1 MVKTSDEFFFK
12 MGIFYFPQ
20 IKRGIFFLHT
30 MYSYYVGK
38 VDMRLTFTHS
48 FPTGG
53 RSGMSTRCDWFL
65 ALSALKQRGLTWHR
79 YEYLSNCW
87 KIRNVFFKYLIM
99 IDCPSEKSS
108 DCKTQFSQLCASVMS
123 WVGCLIKDPELF
135 YIVCRK

>member
-1 MVKTSDEFFFK
+1 MKKYYGQKNWREVLPVKFWPMIVRFWCFLSYQYLITHIYLTGQTETKSLDKLVKISNEFFVK
-12 MGIFYFPQ
+12 VGIFYLPHL
-20 IKRGIFFLHT
+20 KRGIFFMHA

-79 YEYLSNCW
+79 YEYLSNC
-87 KIRNVFFKYLIM
+87 
-99 IDCPSEKSS
+99 
-108 DCKTQFSQLCASVMS
+108 
-123 WVGCLIKDPELF
+123 
-135 YIVCRK
+135 